1 MAIQLETERLILKQF
16 NEEDAHYLFELNSD
30 PDVTKY
36 VGSGPY
42 ENIDEVLDFIRN
54 YNQYEKYSQGRLNM
68 FDKQTGEYIGWCGL
82 KYLEDKNYS
91 DLGYRLLKRHWGK
104 GYATE
109 AAIACLDYGFKV
121 LNLDKIIG
129 TAMKENTASI
139 NVFKKLGLKYS
150 HDSDCGERP
159 GVVYVITKDQWES
172 RLKSV
177 RTQTSE

>member
-16 NEEDAHYLFELNSD
+16 SEEDAEYLFELNSD

-36 VGSGPY
+36 VGEGAY
-42 ENIDEVLDFIRN
+42 KNIDDVRNFIRN
-54 YNQYEKYSQGRLNM
+54 YDQYEKYGQGRLNI
-68 FDKQTGEYIGWCGL
+68 FSKQTGEYIGWCGL
-82 KYLEDKNYS
+82 KYLADKEYT

-109 AAIACLDYGFKV
+109 AAIVCLDYGFKV

-139 NVFKKLGLKYS
+139 KVFEKLGLRYS
-150 HDSDCGERP
+150 HDDNCGEQP
-159 GVVYVITKDQWES
+159 GVVYVITKEEWKQ
-172 RLKSV
+172 SV
-177 RTQTSE
+177 RTQIAE